1 MFVVCLLLAGP
12 IPAQS
17 LQSGGLHHH
26 CQQLWHSA
34 GFGVQVGN

>member
-1 MFVVCLLLAGP
+1 MFVVCLLLAWP
-12 IPAQS
+12 TPAQI
-17 LQSGGLHHH
+17 LQSGGLHH